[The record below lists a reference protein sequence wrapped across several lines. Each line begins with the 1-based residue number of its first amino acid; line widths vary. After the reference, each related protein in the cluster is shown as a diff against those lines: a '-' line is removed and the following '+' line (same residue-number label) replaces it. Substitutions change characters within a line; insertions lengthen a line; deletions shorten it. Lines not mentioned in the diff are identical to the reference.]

1 MSKKKLKVIK
11 FGGSIITDK
20 TSEQGVARIEK
31 IIEIADL
38 VNEMIKSC
46 DLVIVLGAGSYG
58 HPLAKK
64 YRLKE
69 GLIDGFQGALLTHA
83 SVENLRMLF
92 VEKFLE
98 RGLCALGISPM
109 TRFVEGEV
117 EVQSIR
123 KLIDLGIIPVLH
135 GDVVFDSK
143 KGVRIMSG
151 DEIVIKTA
159 ELLKADQVI
168 FVTNGD
174 GLFDPENAGKTIS
187 EIDRLELIKIKEK
200 LTHQTDGV
208 DVTKGFL
215 GKIEW
220 CTGFTPVQGIR
231 IIDGMNSENLR
242 RGLLDNHGGTL
253 ISPA

>member
-1 MSKKKLKVIK
+1 
-11 FGGSIITDK
+11 
-20 TSEQGVARIEK
+20 
-31 IIEIADL
+31 
-38 VNEMIKSC
+38 
-46 DLVIVLGAGSYG
+46 
-58 HPLAKK
+58 
-64 YRLKE
+64 
-69 GLIDGFQGALLTHA
+69 
-83 SVENLRMLF
+83 
-92 VEKFLE
+92 
-98 RGLCALGISPM
+98 M